1 MRTVDLI
8 DPAALPRL
16 KLRFYQRYV
25 VRAPL
30 PPPRSGHHRTPPM
43 CHPRR
48 SKSPSRTR
56 RAPPSVTRRRPA
68 RSPPHRGPRPGR
80 CRSPLSPPHRAEVRR
95 VALRAWLT
103 ACSAG
108 RAEADLVQR
117 RDRLPGGGR
126 SVRAHRARG
135 PLLRQLA
142 LHCRHSQLCASP
154 PPSAGAAHA
163 PAAALFN
170 GLSAYAAAQVAR
182 PPSRPAHRRLSPA
195 LRGVRVLPPA
205 PPLATGC
212 DARSY
217 LHMPLTPPF
226 SHGRLHAELRAP

>member
-170 GLSAYAAAQVAR
+170 GLSAYAAAQVACPLSPR
-182 PPSRPAHRRLSPA
+182 SPPPLPSPSRRPCTSSSASSRNRVRRSLVFAHAAHPTIQPWAPA
-195 LRGVRVLPPA
+195 
-205 PPLATGC
+205 C
-212 DARSY
+212 
-217 LHMPLTPPF
+217 
-226 SHGRLHAELRAP
+226 